1 MRKINSFYSKNI
13 EKSNLHKA
21 IQIALKMP
29 IPVGPVK
36 QRYVCPPETSEKERG
51 ITERHCKGHGNLRTR
66 NGIAP
71 HGHFT
76 PDLVFWCLGASALQ
90 KAGKP

>member
-1 MRKINSFYSKNI
+1 
-13 EKSNLHKA
+13 
-21 IQIALKMP
+21 MP

-36 QRYVCPPETSEKERG
+36 QSYVCPPETSEKERH
-51 ITERHCKGHGNLRTR
+51 ITEHHCKGHGNLRTQ

-71 HGHFT
+71 GGRFT
-76 PDLVFWCLGASALQ
+76 PDLAVRGLGASALQ